1 LQAVALAS
9 GEPIAGEDNVDLV
22 PARIFVRCGP
32 RRPDRVR
39 IVRCREGCR
48 QCHSYKQGDN
58 RLGPSLYGVVGRKSG
73 TAPSY
78 GNYSDSLKNAGITWT
93 PEQLEKWIADPEAVV
108 PNNNMKPYPG
118 VADADQRRQIV
129 EFLKSDTQLDGK
141 SAAAGG
147 AQ

>member
-1 LQAVALAS
+1 MLISFLRGFLSGAALAAPTVS
-9 GEPIAGEDNVDLV
+9 ASFAAGKDAGMLAFNNH
-22 PARIFVRCGP
+22 
-32 RRPDRVR
+32 
-39 IVRCREGCR
+39 CR

-129 EFLKSDTQLDGK
+129 EFLKADTQRDGK
-141 SAAAGG
+141 SSAAGG